1 MYRWNDLE
9 SSKNSKE
16 KKMKKKHDH
25 QMYQKE
31 KRPPTKSNLK
41 GGEQRTGKEKN
52 GN

>member
-9 SSKNSKE
+9 SSKNSKDKNE
-16 KKMKKKHDH
+16 KKHDH
-25 QMYQKE
+25 QMYQKG

-41 GGEQRTGKEKN
+41 GGEQRTRKEKN